1 MAKEST
7 SGDLFIDDFNIS
19 SLFTEKEDQDEVLE
33 VDLFIDDFYLSVL
46 FTEDEDQDEVVTIS
60 DAEYAEELQFQ
71 EALMGSMI
79 TSQMSNNPPPSSST
93 SNPEV
98 PMEVATE
105 AGKSSF
111 SICEICV
118 EDKES
123 DEMFTNE
130 SCDHS
135 FCTDCIGKHVATK
148 IQENIQVVT
157 CPGLDCK
164 GVIEIDAC
172 RSVIPKEVLDRWDE
186 AICESLIL
194 ASQKF
199 YCPFRDCSA
208 MLVNDGVEV
217 IRESECP
224 ICRRLFC
231 AQCDVPWHSGVECEE
246 YQRLN
251 EYERGREDLMVRELA
266 RDKHWMRCPNCKFI
280 VEKSEGCLHMTC
292 RCQFQFC
299 YQCGA
304 TWSNTHGS
312 CQIP

>member
-1 MAKEST
+1 MARES
-7 SGDLFIDDFNIS
+7 SSDVQFVDDLYFSALLVEN
-19 SLFTEKEDQDEVLE
+19 EEDQI
-33 VDLFIDDFYLSVL
+33 FP
-46 FTEDEDQDEVVTIS
+46 IS
-60 DAEYAEELQFQ
+60 DAKYAEELQFQ
-71 EALMGSMI
+71 EALMASVI
-79 TSQMSNNPPPSSST
+79 NSQMSNTVPPLTIQSSSALSPEVPIKVVKELGESS
-93 SNPEV
+93 SNPE
-98 PMEVATE
+98 PMEIATE
-105 AGKSSF
+105 VGESASHSF
-111 SICEICV
+111 CEICA
-118 EDKES
+118 EQRES
-123 DEMFTNE
+123 EEMFRNG
-130 SCDHS
+130 SCNHHS
-135 FCTDCIGKHVATK
+135 YCNDCIGKHVATK
-148 IQENIQVVT
+148 IQENIKIVT
-157 CPGLDCK
+157 CPSLNCK
-164 GVIEIDAC
+164 GVLELDTC
-172 RSVIPKEVLDRWDE
+172 RAMIPKEVLARWDE
-186 AICESLIL
+186 ALCESLIL
-194 ASQKF
+194 ASQKI

-246 YQRLN
+246 FQILN
-251 EYERGREDLMVRELA
+251 EDEKGREDLMVRELA